1 VNLVSPQKKH
11 LENAYSAS
19 CNFLSNVLIIGL
31 DMNQSQHL
39 PKRDYKNT
47 TSYCIYIAWVTGIGQ
62 SSYLFLQNNWQFSC
76 ILPTLKLEYHIW
88 LITQI
93 YIKRKKYI
101 YIGKISRN
109 ITSSPVCLLKNLE
122 LDHLCV
128 RHNETQQA
136 ATESFLHRYKMRNS
150 ESYWTLH
157 FLSGTVHMHL
167 PQGVLPLRYTG
178 EIQSVRWLQLR
189 TPWHSIMQAAALSL
203 VCSIKQQKALLKTSN
218 MIMIG
223 TELLYSQTG
232 KKKKKHKPSFW
243 DASLPTVYSLL
254 WVSKTSRR
262 NTETFQIML
271 VVNMFVL

>member
-1 VNLVSPQKKH
+1 MH
-11 LENAYSAS
+11 
-19 CNFLSNVLIIGL
+19 
-31 DMNQSQHL
+31 QSQHL
-39 PKRDYKNT
+39 PKKDYKNT
-47 TSYCIYIAWVTGIGQ
+47 TNYCIYIAWVTGIGQ
-62 SSYLFLQNNWQFSC
+62 SSCLFLQNNWQFSC

-88 LITQI
+88 LIMQI
-93 YIKRKKYI
+93 YILKRKKYI

-128 RHNETQQA
+128 LHNETLQA

-178 EIQSVRWLQLR
+178 EIQSARWLQLR

-232 KKKKKHKPSFW
+232 KKK
-243 DASLPTVYSLL
+243 PTNHHFEMLL
-254 WVSKTSRR
+254 YLLSILCWVSKTRRR